1 MKILIDIEN
10 GISMSRLQE
19 LHEIVNRWTDV
30 KARVQLCYTKEN
42 IPVDFVDFEICT
54 HKDLGK

>member
-42 IPVDFVDFEICT
+42 IPVDFEVFSN
-54 HKDLGK
+54 KDLAN